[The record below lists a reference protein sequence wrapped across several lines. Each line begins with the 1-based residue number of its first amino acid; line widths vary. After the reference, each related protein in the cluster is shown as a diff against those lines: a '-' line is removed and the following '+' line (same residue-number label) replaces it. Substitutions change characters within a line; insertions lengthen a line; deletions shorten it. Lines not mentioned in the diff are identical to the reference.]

1 MAGVCRHA
9 APYDRRGAGEEV
21 RSGSVIRIRY
31 GIQFKY
37 IYFFLPANYLDRLFY
52 VTFCEVEKS
61 VASFYELLLLYF
73 RRRCVLPDH
82 CLYRP
87 AELYLAAVCLPVR
100 MRQGERSL
108 ADMFLQA
115 LSC

>member
-1 MAGVCRHA
+1 MVGVCRHA

-52 VTFCEVEKS
+52 VTFCEV
-61 VASFYELLLLYF
+61 
-73 RRRCVLPDH
+73 
-82 CLYRP
+82 
-87 AELYLAAVCLPVR
+87 
-100 MRQGERSL
+100 
-108 ADMFLQA
+108 
-115 LSC
+115 